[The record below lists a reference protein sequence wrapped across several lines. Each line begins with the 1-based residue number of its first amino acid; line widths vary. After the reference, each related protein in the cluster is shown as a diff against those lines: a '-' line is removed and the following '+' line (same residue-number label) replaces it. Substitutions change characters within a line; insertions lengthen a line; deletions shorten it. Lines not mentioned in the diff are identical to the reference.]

1 MARVILIVFGFQF
14 LLKSLAF
21 GQEPPRAEIDLEEF
35 IERLFPIQDEDIDY
49 EGIYEALF
57 QLYQNPIDINQATA
71 EILQATYLLT
81 PAQLSNFLSYR
92 KSNGP
97 LLSLYE
103 LQAIPGFDLPL
114 IQTLIPFLTI
124 GSAINHSKPF
134 FDRIEDAS
142 QAYLLVRHRR
152 IWETRRGFTPPDTSS
167 TGRISSRYLG
177 DANELYVRFRLQKS
191 RDFSFGFTL
200 DKDAGEQFIWDRRT
214 RRYGFNFVSFHFARY
229 QVGKWRSIQIGD
241 YQVAFGQGLVFGA
254 GYTLGKGA
262 ETVPTVRRSSAGLLP
277 YTAALEFGF
286 FRGVGGTYN
295 FSPSLSATLIT
306 SHVSRD
312 GRIQN
317 ELDSL
322 DQRESFSSINQS
334 GLHRTPS
341 EIETKNT
348 LKETS
353 LGFNVQYAKND
364 LSLGINGLYTR
375 FDRPWQRT
383 PRPDNQFDFAGN
395 QNTVS
400 SVYFNYNLK
409 NTFLF
414 GETAISSSGGHGSV
428 LGFISSLSRQVSF
441 SLLWRKYDPSF
452 HSFYSNAFAESTRP
466 TNESGVYLG
475 LELRPIKKW
484 RWNFYYDFFKFPWLR
499 FRAYAPS
506 SGYEWLSRLTFQPNR
521 SLTVFA
527 QIRQEQKDRNLP
539 DDGQRQLTYQLAAL
553 NKVNGIF
560 SVEYQATKNLY
571 LRSRVLFSRIN
582 FNQEKSNGLMVFQD
596 VRFQQS
602 NWRLTGRIAI
612 FETDNYDNRLY
623 AFENNVLWAFS
634 LPAFS
639 GQGMRYYLLGQL
651 NPTARITLYLR
662 FARTIFTDREEISSG
677 LRTIDGNTQTETS
690 FLLRYNLFK

>member
-21 GQEPPRAEIDLEEF
+21 GQEPPRVEIDLEEF
-35 IERLFPIQDEDIDY
+35 TERLFPIQDEDIDY

-92 KSNGP
+92 KNNGP

-152 IWETRRGFTPPDTSS
+152 IWETRRGFTSPDTSS
-167 TGRISSRYLG
+167 TGRISTRYLG
-177 DANELYVRFRLQKS
+177 DANELYVRFRLQKP

-200 DKDAGEQFIWDRRT
+200 DKDAGEQFIWDRKT

-229 QVGKWRSIQIGD
+229 QVGKWRSIQMGD

-286 FRGVGGTYN
+286 FRGIGATYN
-295 FSPSLSATLIT
+295 FSSTLSATLIT

-312 GRIQN
+312 GRIQS

-322 DQRESFSSINQS
+322 EQRVTFSSINQS

-364 LSLGINGLYTR
+364 LSLGINGLHTR

-400 SVYFNYNLK
+400 SIYFNYNLK

-414 GETAISSSGGHGSV
+414 GETAISSSGGNGSV
-428 LGFISSLSRQVSF
+428 LGFISSLSRQVSY

-475 LELRPIKKW
+475 LELRPMKKW

-560 SVEYQATKNLY
+560 SVEYQATKNFY
-571 LRSRVLFSRIN
+571 LRSRVLFSRVN
-582 FNQEKSNGLMVFQD
+582 FNQERSNGLMIFQD
-596 VRFQQS
+596 VRFQHS

-612 FETDNYDNRLY
+612 FDTDNYDNRLY

-639 GQGMRYYLLGQL
+639 GQGMRYYLLAQF
-651 NPTARITLYLR
+651 NPTPRITLYLR

-677 LRTIDGNTQTETS
+677 LQTIDGNTQTETN
-690 FLLRYNLFK
+690 FLLKYNLFK